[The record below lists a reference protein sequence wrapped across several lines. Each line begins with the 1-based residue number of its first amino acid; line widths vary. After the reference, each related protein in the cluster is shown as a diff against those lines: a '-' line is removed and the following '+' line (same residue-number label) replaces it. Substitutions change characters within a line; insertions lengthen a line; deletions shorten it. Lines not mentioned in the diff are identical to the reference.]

1 MFCHW
6 CLSLSCLLHLLCP
19 IHPGLRT
26 LSLKS
31 AFINCECYCIS
42 FWSLNLK
49 SYSGLYPVFG
59 FMLLWLLVF
68 NYFFRIS
75 SDLAHH
81 WVCKGVEEV
90 WCALQEVKISVVW
103 ADYPSMEIYVF
114 LGTRSLKMIFRLG
127 HEHVQFPLL
136 ALLVAWFS

>member
-1 MFCHW
+1 M
-6 CLSLSCLLHLLCP
+6 
-19 IHPGLRT
+19 
-26 LSLKS
+26 
-31 AFINCECYCIS
+31 
-42 FWSLNLK
+42 K